1 MKNHKPLNLDT
12 APDFTQDAI
21 DLLKKISETENEQ
34 EKLYEIIKK
43 LSEYYLKGKWHDL
56 HSKETH

>member
-43 LSEYYLKGKWHDL
+43 LSEYYLKGK
-56 HSKETH
+56 